1 MKTFLD
7 RLRCVLVF
15 LPVLAALVV
24 VPATSA
30 GPSVVLDEPV
40 AFGDNNPCTGEPVV
54 FTGTVHH
61 VMTVTTDGSGGIHL
75 DDNLSMQGSGTSA
88 TLVSYTMS
96 DRQFL
101 SINLPS
107 TQGAEE
113 TINVTTRITR
123 AGESLPLPD
132 DYTDQFFIHVTIN
145 ANGVPTAETTK
156 GPGSQCK

>member
-30 GPSVVLDEPV
+30 GPGVVLDEPV
-40 AFGDNNPCTGEPVV
+40 AFGDDNPCTGEPVV

-61 VMTVTTDGSGGIHL
+61 VMTVTTDSSGGYHL
-75 DDNLSMQGSGTSA
+75 DDNLSVQASGISA

-96 DRQFL
+96 DRTFL

-107 TQGAEE
+107 TQGGEE
-113 TINVTTRITR
+113 TFNFTTRVTR
-123 AGESLPLPD
+123 AGESFLLPD
-132 DYTDQFFIHVTIN
+132 DYTFQWFIHFTIN

>member
-1 MKTFLD
+1 MKSSLGW
-7 RLRCVLVF
+7 LRCVLVF
-15 LPVLAALVV
+15 VPVLAALVV

-30 GPSVVLDEPV
+30 GPSVVLDEPM
-40 AFGDNNPCTGEPVV
+40 AFSEDNPCTGEPVA

-61 VMTVTTDGSGGIHL
+61 VFTFTTDSSGGTHM
-75 DDNLSMQGSGTSA
+75 DDNMSIQASGIGA

-101 SINLPS
+101 SINVPS
-107 TQGAEE
+107 TSGGET
-113 TINVTTRITR
+113 TINFTTRITR
-123 AGESLPLPD
+123 AGESFPLPD

-156 GPGSQCK
+156 GPGNECR